1 MLVSVP
7 FIVGDVEGFSFYASA
22 STEALPIGYHTEGIV
37 FNPKQAIENSLIVDI
52 ISPTW
57 SRDRARKV

>member
-52 ISPTW
+52 ISPT
-57 SRDRARKV
+57 